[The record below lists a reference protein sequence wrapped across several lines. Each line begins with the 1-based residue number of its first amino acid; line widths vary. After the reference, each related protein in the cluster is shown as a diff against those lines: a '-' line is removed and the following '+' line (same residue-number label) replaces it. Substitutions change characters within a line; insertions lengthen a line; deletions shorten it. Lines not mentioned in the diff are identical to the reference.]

1 MKNAMLVILI
11 ALVSWNFNSAR
22 AQKPAVVLSDEEGWQ
37 KIGETQASFKSQD
50 ESIAVLGAD
59 EFQAIKLKVQEAPL
73 QIDRLQVFYESGD
86 MQEIDV
92 KKEIKVGEESD
103 AFKLDH
109 PTRDIQKV
117 AFTYH
122 SVPNAEGDR
131 ADVEL
136 YGLKAGKPSD
146 AYRDDADKLE
156 RESDEAA
163 NDIRRESSETERDI
177 ERGAENTKKDVDRAT
192 DKTGDAVSEA
202 AGNVAADIDD
212 PKLDTKVGPDGETVY
227 VGDDSRYYYV
237 NDEGKRVYV
246 SWSELKDK
254 PDNDK

>member
-1 MKNAMLVILI
+1 MKNAMVVILM
-11 ALVSWNFNSAR
+11 ALLSWNVPTAR
-22 AQKPAVVLSDEEGWQ
+22 AQKPGVVLSNDPGWQ
-37 KIGETQASFKSQD
+37 KIGETEASFKSQD

-59 EFQAIKLKVQEAPL
+59 EFDAIKLKVEDAPL

-92 KKEIKVGEESD
+92 KKKIQAGEESD

-122 SVPNAEGDR
+122 TVPNSSGEK

-136 YGLKAGKPSD
+136 YGLKPSKSSQ
-146 AYRDDADKLE
+146 AYRKDEERMKDKADGTKE
-156 RESDEAA
+156 
-163 NDIRRESSETERDI
+163 DIRRESSDTKRDI
-177 ERGAENTKKDVDRAT
+177 ERGADNTKRDVDRAT
-192 DKTGDAVSEA
+192 DKAGNDISEA
-202 AGNVAADIDD
+202 AGKAAADIDD
-212 PKLDTKVGPDGETVY
+212 PKLDTKVGPDGQTIF

-237 NDEGKRVYV
+237 NHEGKRVYV
-246 SWSELKDK
+246 SWDKLKDK
-254 PDNDK
+254 PEKD